1 MELPLLVV
9 SILILSP
16 HALADHTPVATPQV
30 AKPPHYPSGDVRNCP
45 PHTPQ
50 NHTQPL
56 FRMEVLPGA
65 GFDNLRN
72 LDMGQVHA
80 YNYSNCKISNDG
92 KYLLPDSTFLIPVQ
106 ESQVEVFAEF
116 FESWDNYTSMTAS
129 SINVDASFFSF
140 VNGKFSTDYM
150 STKSHQVNDKAK
162 TTRVQLRH
170 KLYTVKLQPGA
181 QLHPNF
187 KSRLFDIAAN
197 LQNNNTEYAIYL
209 AELLVRDYGTHFVTS
224 MDAGALLA
232 QVDHIFSSYS
242 QSTQGSTTKITASAS
257 ADFFGK
263 VNLETSFS
271 YQSSETDVNGFRSN
285 RASSKVFTIGG
296 PPFRPNFTVTD
307 WENGVPDALVAIDRS
322 GDPLHFAITPVTL
335 PELPEITVQEV
346 AKTVY
351 KAINRYYKVNTRPGC
366 MNVNAKNFNYQ
377 ANLDDHT
384 CEPTNTNFTFGGIF
398 QTCQVDPK
406 LNTEDLCNSG
416 PDPAAQ
422 LNPLTGDFACPNGYT
437 AVLLHSGTVTHVTQ
451 KPVCNNVC
459 HSCGWFGWSHCCQ
472 CQSVLRPFLS
482 AAHYKAYWCVATPG
496 EEIPQNSG
504 YLFGGFYTSTASN
517 PVTGS
522 MTCPRYFIPLHF
534 GEDVKVCVSS
544 DYELGYADSI
554 PFAGFESCIAGNPLA
569 ASSFQTSESPNS
581 WPHACPHG
589 YAQHLVTVDEG
600 CEINFCVQMGA
611 FTNKKLLPARLPPF
625 RKHPKHKMNV
635 TEALVV
641 FGIYGKVW
649 VRDADGRWEIDNSDV
664 AVQDGRSLLQFMTSG
679 TTANTS
685 NTGGS
690 LSSGSVAVISI
701 VATVVFGAMIAAVVF
716 VGRRF
721 WRSKQK
727 KRDGYETLSGQIQQ
741 QRQSETEG
749 SHAVN
754 IDTSA

>member
-1 MELPLLVV
+1 MKMAIAAIVC
-9 SILILSP
+9 IFLSP
-16 HALADHTPVATPQV
+16 LAIADNVPMVTPQ
-30 AKPPHYPSGDVRNCP
+30 APQYPTGDVRNCP
-45 PHTPQ
+45 TRTPQ
-50 NHTQPL
+50 NDTQPL

-129 SINVDASFFSF
+129 SINVDASFFSY
-140 VNGKFSTDYM
+140 VSGKFSSGYM

-162 TTRVQLRH
+162 TTRVQVRH
-170 KLYTVKLQPGA
+170 KLYTIKLQPGA

-197 LQNNNTEYAIYL
+197 LQNNNTEYASYL
-209 AELLVRDYGTHFVTS
+209 AELIVRDYGTHFVTS

-232 QVDHIFSSYS
+232 QVDHISSSY
-242 QSTQGSTTKITASAS
+242 TQNTQNSTTKITVSASAS
-257 ADFFGK
+257 FFGL
-263 VNLETSFS
+263 VDLGTTFDFQES
-271 YQSSETDVNGFRSN
+271 QSDIDGYRSN
-285 RASSKVFTIGG
+285 RTSSKVFTIGG
-296 PPFRPNFTVTD
+296 PPFQPNFTVTD

-384 CEPTNTNFTFGGIF
+384 CEPANTNFTFGGIF

-422 LNPLTGDFACPNGYT
+422 LNPLTGGFTCPNDYI
-437 AVLLHSGTVTHVTQ
+437 AVRLHSGTVTHVTH
-451 KPVCNNVC
+451 KLVCHNVC
-459 HSCGWFGWSHCCQ
+459 HSCGFLGWSSCCQ
-472 CQSVLRPFLS
+472 CQSVLASFLS
-482 AAHYKAYWCVATPG
+482 AAHYQAYWCVAPPG
-496 EEIPQNSG
+496 EEIPQNTG
-504 YLFGGFYTSTASN
+504 YLFGGFYTSTTSN
-517 PVTGS
+517 PVTNS
-522 MTCPRYFIPLHF
+522 MTCPKYFTPLHF

-544 DYELGYADSI
+544 DYELGYAASI

-569 ASSFQTSESPNS
+569 ASSFNASESPNN
-581 WPHACPHG
+581 WPHTCPHG
-589 YAQHLVTVDEG
+589 YAQHLVAVDEG

-611 FTNKKLLPARLPPF
+611 FNTKKLLPARIPPF
-625 RKHPKHKMNV
+625 RKNPKYKINV
-635 TEALVV
+635 TETLVV
-641 FGIYGKVW
+641 IGIHGNIW
-649 VRDADGRWEIDNSDV
+649 VRDADGRWEIDDSDG
-664 AVQDGRSLLQFMTSG
+664 ATDGRSLLDRMTGENS
-679 TTANTS
+679 
-685 NTGGS
+685 S
-690 LSSGSVAVISI
+690 LSSGGVAGISIAVTVVVGVISI
-701 VATVVFGAMIAAVVF
+701 IAVIVA
-716 VGRRF
+716 GRRI
-721 WRSKQK
+721 WQR
-727 KRDGYETLSGQIQQ
+727 RRRGYETLSGQIQQ
-741 QRQSETEG
+741 QPDTEG
-749 SHAVN
+749 THAIN
-754 IDTSA
+754 MDTSA